1 MRSDHSS
8 NTIHP
13 NLDRLNQQQGRF
25 PPSPASTAA
34 HNSRRRRQEA
44 ERKALRQKQR
54 LDLLRQQNE
63 LKRHKEFLE
72 KSKVWEEQIL
82 PHWEEMVMR
91 PKVRD
96 LCLKGIPPTVRAK
109 VWPLLIG
116 NDLEVDEELFDGLIQ
131 EVYQLFGEKLS
142 AQRTKRSSYSFSS
155 SVSYDSQAATKE
167 EATAAAGL
175 SLLLARNHP
184 QEEAQLA
191 LQQQQEEEHSADIPI
206 PRLAITSTSSSFSYA
221 HLPPRGR
228 LDSRQLGDEQE
239 DGGGEVNITD
249 MSWFENERSG
259 SLTQQSFD
267 LVQRQMLDRP
277 NYLLLQKALLSAH
290 SQNSYLSHSISQA
303 NPPPETGNN
312 DEKARGCSV
321 DSVTYSSN
329 ACSPPPPVAPLS
341 GRYDPNLSTPF
352 LFDDGVDEDGEEGG
366 RRSPVPPRPGVHFE
380 HSTPQKLG
388 QSEDLQAEED
398 GDGFLVGSF
407 VEEGGEYMPF
417 TPPRREKHDTSY
429 LIHAGLLVEATNA
442 LPPTPATPSRL
453 QEEEVEVPEERQHR
467 VVPLKSQT
475 SFLWQHRNVSSELTN
490 QIAHL
495 AQQEEE
501 ENGEPEDGETK
512 REETVSD
519 ELNEALL
526 PLEYKKLRAAVS
538 LIEWDLPR
546 TFPVLAFF
554 HDGGP
559 MHTGMERILL
569 CYALFKP
576 AIGYV
581 QGMSFL
587 VATLL
592 LCMDEF
598 EAFKCFA
605 NLMNRRISQDFY
617 CLRKDSIDAYVRCFD
632 HYFKKL
638 LPLLFN
644 HLRAEGVTSEMFL
657 MDWNLSLFT
666 KVGPTTS
673 IR

>member
-1 MRSDHSS
+1 MAD
-8 NTIHP
+8 
-13 NLDRLNQQQGRF
+13 
-25 PPSPASTAA
+25 
-34 HNSRRRRQEA
+34 
-44 ERKALRQKQR
+44 
-54 LDLLRQQNE
+54 
-63 LKRHKEFLE
+63 
-72 KSKVWEEQIL
+72 
-82 PHWEEMVMR
+82 
-91 PKVRD
+91 
-96 LCLKGIPPTVRAK
+96 
-109 VWPLLIG
+109 
-116 NDLEVDEELFDGLIQ
+116 
-131 EVYQLFGEKLS
+131 
-142 AQRTKRSSYSFSS
+142 RTKRSSYSFSS

-167 EATAAAGL
+167 DATAVAGL

-191 LQQQQEEEHSADIPI
+191 LQQQQEEEEHSADIPI

-221 HLPPRGR
+221 LLPPRGR
-228 LDSRQLGDEQE
+228 LDSRQLVDEQE

-267 LVQRQMLDRP
+267 LVQRQLLERP

-290 SQNSYLSHSISQA
+290 NQNNYHSHSASEA
-303 NPPPETGNN
+303 NPPPEPGNS
-312 DEKARGCSV
+312 DGKARGSSV
-321 DSVTYSSN
+321 DSATYSSN
-329 ACSPPPPVAPLS
+329 ACSPPPPAAPLS

-352 LFDDGVDEDGEEGG
+352 LFDDGVEEDGEEGG
-366 RRSPVPPRPGVHFE
+366 RRSPVPPRQGVHFE
-380 HSTPQKLG
+380 HSTPQKLE
-388 QSEDLQAEED
+388 QSEDLQPNEEDAKD
-398 GDGFLVGSF
+398 GDGFVVGSF
-407 VEEGGEYMPF
+407 IEEGGEYMPF

-453 QEEEVEVPEERQHR
+453 QEEEVEVQEERQR
-467 VVPLKSQT
+467 RAGSLKSQT
-475 SFLWQHRNVSSELTN
+475 SFLWQHRNVSSELTH
-490 QIAHL
+490 QIASL

-501 ENGEPEDGETK
+501 NREQEDAETK

-526 PLEYKKLRAAVS
+526 PLEVSYCCPNSSCLLWMMTCMSCGQYKKLRAAVS

-605 NLMNRRISQDFY
+605 NLMNRRSVSSH
-617 CLRKDSIDAYVRCFD
+617 CMHPMSGS
-632 HYFKKL
+632 
-638 LPLLFN
+638 PLSGSWS
-644 HLRAEGVTSEMFL
+644 H
-657 MDWNLSLFT
+657 
-666 KVGPTTS
+666 
-673 IR
+673 